1 MYLLLSKGF
10 SDDED
15 IENDVSILARDPQ
28 ISRDFGGGPVT
39 ERDEMPGAGYLNSKK
54 SWLASLAYPL
64 QELAGQLLVLVE
76 NGGDAGIT
84 ASFLSVSS
92 TGPVTVV
99 RSLTLVGR
107 LTLMEEMSN
116 CRNASSIFRLQ
127 RHCSGQA
134 TTLLA
139 WSLPYISPLGL

>member
-1 MYLLLSKGF
+1 MTRKLGKSYPPTYLLLANRF

-28 ISRDFGGGPVT
+28 TSRDFGCGPVT
-39 ERDEMPGAGYLNSKK
+39 ERDEMPGAGYLNAKK
-54 SWLASLAYPL
+54 SWLASLAYPF

-84 ASFLSVSS
+84 ASFLSVSP
-92 TGPVTVV
+92 TEPVTVV
-99 RSLTLVGR
+99 RSLTLVCR

-116 CRNASSIFRLQ
+116 CHNASAIFRPP

-139 WSLPYISPLGL
+139 